1 MKLLLVIKGLLT
13 LVGLAIFMETP
24 SLVQAKGRVVDKT
37 YEPPRIERI
46 EYYSIIQDA
55 PMTRRVEVSEKYIL
69 KVEFEGRE
77 KKYMVT
83 EEEFV
88 SIDVGDKY
96 ND

>member
-24 SLVQAKGRVVDKT
+24 SLVQVKGRVVDKT

-55 PMTRRVEVSEKYIL
+55 PMTRRVKVSEKYIL

-77 KKYMVT
+77 KNCMVT
-83 EEEFV
+83 KDEFMEV
-88 SIDVGDKY
+88 KIGDRF
-96 ND
+96 D